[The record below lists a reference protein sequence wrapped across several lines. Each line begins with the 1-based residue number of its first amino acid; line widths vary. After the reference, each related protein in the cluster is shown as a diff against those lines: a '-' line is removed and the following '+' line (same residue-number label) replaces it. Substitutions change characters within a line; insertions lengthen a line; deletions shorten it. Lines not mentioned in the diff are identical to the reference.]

1 MKATI
6 KNKDLKL
13 LFEFVKNCKRS
24 DREIAKI
31 LSVSQPTV
39 TRKRTK
45 LVETGL
51 IKQFTAIPS
60 LDKIGY
66 EIAALT
72 FTNMKASASES
83 LESLRDKERDWAKK
97 HDEILFATG
106 GLGMGM
112 NGVMVSV
119 HKNYTDYQKFL
130 TGLRTDW
137 AEHIVHIQS
146 FILSLH
152 DRERVTKDF
161 SFASLEKTVK
171 VS

>member
-1 MKATI
+1 MKTAI
-6 KNKDLKL
+6 KKTDLKL

-31 LSVSQPTV
+31 VGVSQPTI
-39 TRKRTK
+39 TRKRAK

-51 IKQFTAIPS
+51 IRQFTAVPS

-83 LESLRDKERDWAKK
+83 PESLRDKERDWAEK
-97 HDEILFATG
+97 HDEIVFASA

-112 NGVMVSV
+112 DKVTVSV

-130 TGLRTDW
+130 TELRTYW
-137 AEHIVHIQS
+137 AEHVVNIRS
-146 FILSLH
+146 FILSL
-152 DRERVTKDF
+152 RNGERVTKDF

-171 VS
+171 VP